1 MLTKYATII
10 VQNLIKTYAIF
21 LLSNNIYILKLFR
34 KIIYHKPLNLKNK
47 IKMNATKVIILL
59 LCILSID
66 VAFGQNAVEKSNLTF
81 HLFSEID

>member
-1 MLTKYATII
+1 M
-10 VQNLIKTYAIF
+10 
-21 LLSNNIYILKLFR
+21 
-34 KIIYHKPLNLKNK
+34 KNK